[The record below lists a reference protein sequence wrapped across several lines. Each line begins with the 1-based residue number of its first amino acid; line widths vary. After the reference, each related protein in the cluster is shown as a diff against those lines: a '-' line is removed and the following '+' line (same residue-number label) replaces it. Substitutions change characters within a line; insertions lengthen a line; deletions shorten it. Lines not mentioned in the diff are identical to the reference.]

1 MQTDNNNKG
10 HNIQRKK
17 KTITII
23 INHKARESHF
33 H

>member
-17 KTITII
+17 KPFTII